1 MNLADTASDIDDCAA
16 WISGD
21 ETFNTDAVAE
31 TLAQCAL
38 ECRKTALVVSLVR
51 ELLALDSAAQPLS
64 YGHAIHQL
72 SQAVATLDTP

>member
-1 MNLADTASDIDDCAA
+1 MNLTDTARYIDECAA
-16 WISGD
+16 WINGD

-64 YGHAIHQL
+64 YGHVTHQL
-72 SQAVATLDTP
+72 AQSLAALDTP